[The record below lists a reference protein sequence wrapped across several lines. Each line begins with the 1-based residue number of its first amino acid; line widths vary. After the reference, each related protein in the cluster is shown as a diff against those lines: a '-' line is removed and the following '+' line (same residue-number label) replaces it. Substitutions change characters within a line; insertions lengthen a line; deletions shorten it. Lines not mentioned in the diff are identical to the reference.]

1 MLGGRRVVAGQ
12 QVVVQDVR
20 LVNGNATAGRVE
32 VRINGVWG
40 TVCDD
45 GWEDLDA
52 RVVCKDLGLT

>member
-1 MLGGRRVVAGQ
+1 MFVVAGQ
-12 QVVVQDVR
+12 QVVVQNVR

-32 VRINGVWG
+32 VQIEGVWG